1 MEDIRPYFVIDDDD
15 ETLTRRFGPPSP
27 AGGRGDFEDCDVEDE
42 VPFHIP
48 RD

>member
-1 MEDIRPYFVIDDDD
+1 MEDIRTEE
-15 ETLTRRFGPPSP
+15 ETHRVNDHSSDRERSEYS
-27 AGGRGDFEDCDVEDE
+27 ASSVEDE

>member
-1 MEDIRPYFVIDDDD
+1 MEEIRTYRVEED
-15 ETLTRRFGPPSP
+15 EQRRLND
-27 AGGRGDFEDCDVEDE
+27 AERVEYSAAPDDE

>member
-1 MEDIRPYFVIDDDD
+1 MEDVRPYRIED
-15 ETLTRRFGPPSP
+15 EER
-27 AGGRGDFEDCDVEDE
+27 EDEQREAAQTEDE

>member
-1 MEDIRPYFVIDDDD
+1 MEEIRTYRT
-15 ETLTRRFGPPSP
+15 EEE
-27 AGGRGDFEDCDVEDE
+27 EDTDRVEYNASAQSAEDE

>member
-1 MEDIRPYFVIDDDD
+1 MEETRTYRSDEEESRRVNEDDQRSEYSAASVD
-15 ETLTRRFGPPSP
+15 
-27 AGGRGDFEDCDVEDE
+27 DE

>member
-1 MEDIRPYFVIDDDD
+1 MEDIRTYRTD
-15 ETLTRRFGPPSP
+15 EDEQRRVNDAERVEYSAAP
-27 AGGRGDFEDCDVEDE
+27 EDE

>member
-1 MEDIRPYFVIDDDD
+1 MEEIRPHRLSD
-15 ETLTRRFGPPSP
+15 EP
-27 AGGRGDFEDCDVEDE
+27 AERIASEEEREYETQSRDE

>member
-1 MEDIRPYFVIDDDD
+1 MEDIRTYRHEED
-15 ETLTRRFGPPSP
+15 EQRRNT
-27 AGGRGDFEDCDVEDE
+27 DEDRVEYSAASDDE

>member
-1 MEDIRPYFVIDDDD
+1 MEDVRPYRIDDDRDDWTIPDD
-15 ETLTRRFGPPSP
+15 ERECYVTAP
-27 AGGRGDFEDCDVEDE
+27 DDE